1 MRNLLY
7 MILFLSIIECKAQII
22 ESKGIENIIIEN
34 INTTQRI
41 TITDNSQITQLLK
54 IINSSS
60 REFYIFIPNYRIII
74 SYVNNKKK
82 VVLLKG
88 MMLKIDGI
96 SYKAN
101 KKLSEIIEIYFR

>member
-7 MILFLSIIECKAQII
+7 VILFLSIIECKAQII
-22 ESKGIENIIIEN
+22 ESKEIKNIIIEN

-60 REFYIFIPNYRIII
+60 REFYIFIPNYRITI

-101 KKLSEIIEIYFR
+101 KKLSKIIEIYFR